1 MTVIENIIDK
11 IEDFNYENDL
21 QHGNN
26 ETVYEEDRGILTTIE
41 GRNHTTLTIEFSMD
55 DIYEIERR
63 GNFNEVVQRNYESRI
78 DSFDVDEEFT
88 TLWSE
93 DFAKHNGFTAKM
105 FINILEDDAEQFD
118 NIQYN

>member
-1 MTVIENIIDK
+1 
-11 IEDFNYENDL
+11 
-21 QHGNN
+21 
-26 ETVYEEDRGILTTIE
+26 
-41 GRNHTTLTIEFSMD
+41 MD

-63 GNFNEVVQRNYESRI
+63 GNFNEVVQSNYESRI
-78 DSFDVDEEFT
+78 NSFDVDEEFT